1 MTTKQ
6 TGDARADATSSSSDT
21 QEGERHDE
29 EASSTVGPT
38 MEAED
43 TGHRADEAYVTLV
56 ISDDFAVGAEV
67 MFHSLREH
75 SRVRR
80 PHVVLVTSDVS
91 EEKREMLKSATDEI
105 VEVRRRKMLSEI
117 CTQQQYIQGKTGSFA
132 ITVS

>member
-6 TGDARADATSSSSDT
+6 AGDDRTDGTSSSSDT
-21 QEGERHDE
+21 QEGERHDD
-29 EASSTVGPT
+29 EASSTIGST

-43 TGHRADEAYVTLV
+43 TGHRGGEAFVTLV

-91 EEKREMLKSATDEI
+91 EEKRDMLKAATDEV
-105 VEVRRRKMLSEI
+105 VEVRRRKRCSAKSAHSSSTKI
-117 CTQQQYIQGKTGSFA
+117 
-132 ITVS
+132 